1 MSSIRVE
8 IVSAEG
14 QIFSG
19 DAQMLFAPAQMGELG
34 IAPRH
39 APLLTNL
46 RPGEVRVQTGDG
58 EEQFF
63 YVTGG
68 ILEIQPYLVTVLADS
83 ALRGDQLDEEAALEA
98 RNRAREV
105 LAGRHDEVDLAQAQA
120 ELVEAEA
127 RYRAAQKLRGM
138 RR

>member
-1 MSSIRVE
+1 MSVIRVE

-14 QIFSG
+14 EIFSG
-19 DAQMLFAPAQMGELG
+19 DAEMVFAPAQMGELG

-46 RPGEVRVQTGDG
+46 KPGELRVQTGDG
-58 EEQFF
+58 EERFY

-83 ALRGDQLDEEAALEA
+83 ALRGDELDEEAALAA
-98 RNRAREV
+98 RERAREV
-105 LAGRHDEVDLAQAQA
+105 LAGRHDEIDIAQAQT

-127 RYRAAQKLRGM
+127 RYRAAQKLKGT